1 VDFFVGESSQGLVN
15 DESAKPILNIPLQL
29 ISVSYIVLVLQ
40 NVVLNSN
47 FMFEKYINLSLLVKD

>member
-1 VDFFVGESSQGLVN
+1 VGESSQGLVN

>member
-1 VDFFVGESSQGLVN
+1 MGESSQGLVN